1 MDINLMITSFPK
13 LLDATVVTVK
23 LLSLSLFFGLFIGLL
38 FAILRL
44 SKNKIINKFA
54 YGYSYVFRG
63 TPLLV
68 QIFIIYF
75 GLGNIEYFRSTFLWV
90 VFKEP
95 YWCAIIAFALNTG
108 AYTSEI
114 LRSAFQTI
122 KPGFI
127 EAGKSLGIS
136 NKIIFYKIQ
145 IPIAIRQSLPAYGN
159 EIILM
164 MKGTSLASTVT
175 LMDFD
180 LMINSLPKLLG
191 ATVVTLKLLSASLF
205 FGLFIGLLFAV
216 LRLNKNKIINKF
228 AYTYS
233 YVFRGTPLL
242 VQIFIIY
249 FGLGQ
254 IEYFR
259 STFLWVVFKEPYWC
273 AIIAFALNTGA
284 YTSEILRSAFQT
296 IKPGLIEAGKSLG
309 ISNKIIFYKIQIPI
323 AIRQSLPAYGN
334 EIILMMKGTSLASTV
349 TLMDLTGVA
358 KYIISTTFKPIEV
371 FIVAGGIYLFMT
383 FIIHNVIKFLE
394 KKYSFN

>member
-1 MDINLMITSFPK
+1 MDFDLMFTSFPK
-13 LLDATVVTVK
+13 LLSATLITLK
-23 LLSLSLFFGLFIGLL
+23 LLSVSLIIGMFLGLF

-44 SKNKIINKFA
+44 NKNKIINKFA

-75 GLGNIEYFRSTFLWV
+75 GLGQIEYLRTTFFWEIL
-90 VFKEP
+90 KEP

-122 KPGFI
+122 KPGI
-127 EAGKSLGIS
+127 
-136 NKIIFYKIQ
+136 
-145 IPIAIRQSLPAYGN
+145 
-159 EIILM
+159 
-164 MKGTSLASTVT
+164 
-175 LMDFD
+175 
-180 LMINSLPKLLG
+180 
-191 ATVVTLKLLSASLF
+191 
-205 FGLFIGLLFAV
+205 
-216 LRLNKNKIINKF
+216 
-228 AYTYS
+228 
-233 YVFRGTPLL
+233 
-242 VQIFIIY
+242 
-249 FGLGQ
+249 
-254 IEYFR
+254 
-259 STFLWVVFKEPYWC
+259 
-273 AIIAFALNTGA
+273 
-284 YTSEILRSAFQT
+284 
-296 IKPGLIEAGKSLG
+296 IEAGKSLG

-383 FIIHNVIKFLE
+383 FIIHNIIKYLE
-394 KKYSFN
+394 KKYSFQQ

>member
-1 MDINLMITSFPK
+1 MDLELMINSLPK
-13 LLDATVVTVK
+13 LLNAAVITLK
-23 LLSLSLFFGLFIGLL
+23 LLSVSLIIGLFIGLF

-44 SKNKIINKFA
+44 NKNIFINRFA

-75 GLGNIEYFRSTFLWV
+75 GLGQIEYLRSTVLWV
-90 VFKEP
+90 ILKEP

-122 KPGFI
+122 KLGII

-136 NKIIFYKIQ
+136 NK
-145 IPIAIRQSLPAYGN
+145 
-159 EIILM
+159 
-164 MKGTSLASTVT
+164 V
-175 LMDFD
+175 
-180 LMINSLPKLLG
+180 
-191 ATVVTLKLLSASLF
+191 
-205 FGLFIGLLFAV
+205 
-216 LRLNKNKIINKF
+216 
-228 AYTYS
+228 
-233 YVFRGTPLL
+233 
-242 VQIFIIY
+242 
-249 FGLGQ
+249 
-254 IEYFR
+254 
-259 STFLWVVFKEPYWC
+259 
-273 AIIAFALNTGA
+273 
-284 YTSEILRSAFQT
+284 
-296 IKPGLIEAGKSLG
+296 
-309 ISNKIIFYKIQIPI
+309 IFYKIQIPI

-383 FIIHNVIKFLE
+383 FVIHNVIKFLE

>member
-1 MDINLMITSFPK
+1 MINSFPK
-13 LLDATVVTVK
+13 LLNAAVITLK
-23 LLSLSLFFGLFIGLL
+23 LLSVSLIIGLFIGLF

-44 SKNKIINKFA
+44 NKNIFINRFA

-75 GLGNIEYFRSTFLWV
+75 GLGQIEYLRSTVLWV
-90 VFKEP
+90 ILKEP

-122 KPGFI
+122 KPGII
-127 EAGKSLGIS
+127 EVGKSLGIS
-136 NKIIFYKIQ
+136 NKVIFYKIQ

-175 LMDFD
+175 
-180 LMINSLPKLLG
+180 I
-191 ATVVTLKLLSASLF
+191 
-205 FGLFIGLLFAV
+205 
-216 LRLNKNKIINKF
+216 
-228 AYTYS
+228 
-233 YVFRGTPLL
+233 
-242 VQIFIIY
+242 
-249 FGLGQ
+249 
-254 IEYFR
+254 
-259 STFLWVVFKEPYWC
+259 
-273 AIIAFALNTGA
+273 
-284 YTSEILRSAFQT
+284 
-296 IKPGLIEAGKSLG
+296 
-309 ISNKIIFYKIQIPI
+309 
-323 AIRQSLPAYGN
+323 
-334 EIILMMKGTSLASTV
+334 
-349 TLMDLTGVA
+349 MDLTGVA

>member
-1 MDINLMITSFPK
+1 MINSFPK
-13 LLDATVVTVK
+13 LLSAAAITLK
-23 LLSLSLFFGLFIGLL
+23 LLSVSLIVGLFIGLF

-44 SKNKIINKFA
+44 NKNIFINIFA

-75 GLGNIEYFRSTFLWV
+75 GLGQIEYLRSTVLWIIL
-90 VFKEP
+90 KEP
-95 YWCAIIAFALNTG
+95 YWCAIIAFTLNTG

-122 KPGFI
+122 KPGII

-136 NKIIFYKIQ
+136 YKVIFYKIQ

-175 LMDFD
+175 
-180 LMINSLPKLLG
+180 I
-191 ATVVTLKLLSASLF
+191 
-205 FGLFIGLLFAV
+205 
-216 LRLNKNKIINKF
+216 
-228 AYTYS
+228 
-233 YVFRGTPLL
+233 
-242 VQIFIIY
+242 
-249 FGLGQ
+249 
-254 IEYFR
+254 
-259 STFLWVVFKEPYWC
+259 
-273 AIIAFALNTGA
+273 
-284 YTSEILRSAFQT
+284 
-296 IKPGLIEAGKSLG
+296 
-309 ISNKIIFYKIQIPI
+309 
-323 AIRQSLPAYGN
+323 
-334 EIILMMKGTSLASTV
+334 
-349 TLMDLTGVA
+349 MDLTGVA

-383 FIIHNVIKFLE
+383 FIIHNVIKYLE

>member
-1 MDINLMITSFPK
+1 MDFELMINSFPK
-13 LLDATVVTVK
+13 LLNAAVVTLK
-23 LLSLSLFFGLFIGLL
+23 LLSVSLIVGLFIGLL

-44 SKNKIINKFA
+44 NKNIFINKFA

-75 GLGNIEYFRSTFLWV
+75 GLGQIESLRSSFLWLIL
-90 VFKEP
+90 KEP

-122 KPGFI
+122 KPGII

-136 NKIIFYKIQ
+136 NKIIFYKVQ

-164 MKGTSLASTVT
+164 L
-175 LMDFD
+175 
-180 LMINSLPKLLG
+180 
-191 ATVVTLKLLSASLF
+191 
-205 FGLFIGLLFAV
+205 
-216 LRLNKNKIINKF
+216 
-228 AYTYS
+228 
-233 YVFRGTPLL
+233 
-242 VQIFIIY
+242 
-249 FGLGQ
+249 
-254 IEYFR
+254 
-259 STFLWVVFKEPYWC
+259 
-273 AIIAFALNTGA
+273 
-284 YTSEILRSAFQT
+284 
-296 IKPGLIEAGKSLG
+296 
-309 ISNKIIFYKIQIPI
+309 
-323 AIRQSLPAYGN
+323 
-334 EIILMMKGTSLASTV
+334 KGTSLASTV

-394 KKYSFN
+394 KKYSY

>member
-1 MDINLMITSFPK
+1 MDFELMINSFPK
-13 LLDATVVTVK
+13 LLNAAVVTLK
-23 LLSLSLFFGLFIGLL
+23 LLSVSLIVGLFIGLL

-44 SKNKIINKFA
+44 NKNIFISKFA

-75 GLGNIEYFRSTFLWV
+75 GLGQIEYLRSTVLWV
-90 VFKEP
+90 ILKEP

-122 KPGFI
+122 KPGII

-175 LMDFD
+175 
-180 LMINSLPKLLG
+180 I
-191 ATVVTLKLLSASLF
+191 
-205 FGLFIGLLFAV
+205 
-216 LRLNKNKIINKF
+216 
-228 AYTYS
+228 
-233 YVFRGTPLL
+233 
-242 VQIFIIY
+242 
-249 FGLGQ
+249 
-254 IEYFR
+254 
-259 STFLWVVFKEPYWC
+259 
-273 AIIAFALNTGA
+273 
-284 YTSEILRSAFQT
+284 
-296 IKPGLIEAGKSLG
+296 
-309 ISNKIIFYKIQIPI
+309 
-323 AIRQSLPAYGN
+323 
-334 EIILMMKGTSLASTV
+334 
-349 TLMDLTGVA
+349 MDLTGVA
-358 KYIISTTFKPIEV
+358 KYIISTTFKPVEV